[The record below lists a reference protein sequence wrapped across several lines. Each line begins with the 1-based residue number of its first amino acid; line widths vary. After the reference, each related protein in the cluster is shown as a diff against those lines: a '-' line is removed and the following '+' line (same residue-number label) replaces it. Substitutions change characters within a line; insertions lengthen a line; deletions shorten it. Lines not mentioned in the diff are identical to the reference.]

1 MELTLALD
9 ANGHEPLHAQVFEQ
23 VRKLILNGRLRPGQ
37 PLPSSRE
44 LAGSLCISRNTIL
57 LGYERLTAEGYIE
70 SRGTAGTFVSSSLPD
85 DLLRVSGWPPR
96 LPQAT
101 EEGQSDPVLC
111 FAGSPGGTGS
121 SGRPDIDF
129 WVGRSAA
136 ESFPVRTWRKLLTQT
151 LSSQDIQ
158 IADYS
163 DPVGLVDLRQAIADH
178 LARSRGMAVDAEQ
191 IVVTSGSQDGLNLI
205 HRLLQGSYDT
215 IFVENPCYQGAA
227 LLFQSLGVNVVP
239 IPVDASGLNVDEL
252 PRTKSSLVFVTPSH
266 QFPTGVTLALERRI
280 QLLKWAEASDSL
292 IIEDDYDSDFRYDGP
307 PLTAL
312 AGLDSSRVFYL
323 GTFSKSLGAGLRLGY
338 TVVPNTYCNATR
350 QTKAFMNNGQPWL
363 EQVVLAEFLR
373 SGAFDR
379 HLRRVR
385 KIYKERR
392 DHLVQCLQHHFPETT
407 ICGHEAGLHFV
418 WILPKDFPPA
428 SRIQIVARESSIGIY
443 SLRSGAAI
451 DLTERS
457 QDNVI
462 LLGYSSVSKEN
473 ITRAVR
479 RLRRLI
485 DAEKKGAKPKDH
497 VPRKHARARTL
508 SVKRGSRHAIG
519 A

>member
-9 ANGHEPLHAQVFEQ
+9 ADGDETLHAQVFEQ
-23 VRKLILNGRLRPGQ
+23 VRKLILSGSLRPGQ

-44 LAGSLCISRNTIL
+44 LAGSLCISRNTVL

-85 DLLRVSGWPPR
+85 DLLRVSGGQPR
-96 LPQAT
+96 ASELA
-101 EEGQSDPVLC
+101 EEGEPDPVLC
-111 FAGSPGGTGS
+111 FAGSPGGAGS
-121 SGRPDIDF
+121 SGRPEIDF

-136 ESFPVRTWRKLLTQT
+136 ESFPVRAWRKLLSQT
-151 LSSQDIQ
+151 LSSPDIQ

-163 DPVGLVDLRQAIADH
+163 DPVGLAELRQAISHH
-178 LARSRGMAVDAEQ
+178 LSRSRGMSVDAEQ
-191 IVVTSGSQDGLNLI
+191 IVVTSGSQDGLNLV
-205 HRLLQGSYDT
+205 HRLLLGTYDT

-227 LLFQSLGVNVVP
+227 LLFQSLGIKAVP
-239 IPVDASGLNVDEL
+239 IPVDASGLRVDKL

-266 QFPTGVTLALERRI
+266 QFPTGATLTLERRI
-280 QLLKWAEASDSL
+280 QLLKWAEETDSL

-312 AGLDSSRVFYL
+312 AGLDNSRRVFYL

-338 TVVPNTYCNATR
+338 AVVPSAFSKTTR

-385 KIYKERR
+385 KIYRDRR
-392 DHLVQCLQHHFPETT
+392 DHLVACLRTHFPETT
-407 ICGHEAGLHFV
+407 ICGHEAGLHFI
-418 WILPKDFPPA
+418 WKLPRHYPPA
-428 SRIQIVARESSIGIY
+428 SQIQLQARGVGIGIY

-457 QDNVI
+457 PDNII
-462 LLGYSSVSKEN
+462 LLGYSSVARED

-479 RLRRLI
+479 KLRALI
-485 DAEKKGAKPKDH
+485 DTQTKPSQAKRRTSRT
-497 VPRKHARARTL
+497 VARGPAA
-508 SVKRGSRHAIG
+508 SAG
-519 A
+519 

>member
-37 PLPSSRE
+37 PLPSSRQ
-44 LAGSLCISRNTIL
+44 LAGRLCISRNTVL

-85 DLLRVSGWPPR
+85 DLLRVSGSRPTS
-96 LPQAT
+96 PQPA

-111 FAGSPGGTGS
+111 FAGSPGGAGS

-129 WVGRSAA
+129 WVGRSAE
-136 ESFPVRTWRKLLTQT
+136 ESFPVRTWRKLIAQT
-151 LSSQDIQ
+151 LDSPGIQ

-178 LARSRGMAVDAEQ
+178 LSRSRGMAVDAEQ
-191 IVVTSGSQDGLNLI
+191 IVVTSGSQDGLNFI
-205 HRLLQGSYDT
+205 HRLLQGSYDK

-227 LLFQSLGVNVVP
+227 LLFQSLGVDVVP
-239 IPVDASGLNVDEL
+239 IPVDASGLKVDDL

-280 QLLKWAEASDSL
+280 QLLKWAEETDSL

-312 AGLDSSRVFYL
+312 AGLDNSRRVFYL

-338 TVVPNTYCNATR
+338 TVVPNAFCKSTR

-363 EQVVLAEFLR
+363 EQVVLTEFLR

-392 DHLVQCLQHHFPETT
+392 DHLVQCLRQHFPETA
-407 ICGHEAGLHFV
+407 ICGYEAGLHFI
-418 WILPKDFPPA
+418 WTLPKDFPAA
-428 SRIQIVARESSIGIY
+428 SQIQIKAREIGIGIY

-457 QDNVI
+457 PDNVI
-462 LLGYSSVSKEN
+462 VLGYSSVSKDN

-485 DAEKKGAKPKDH
+485 DTQGKGAKPKGRIS
-497 VPRKHARARTL
+497 RKNARARTL
-508 SVKRGSRHAIG
+508 SVN
-519 A
+519 